1 MCLFFRLAQ
10 TIRTNLI
17 LKKKKKKKFAVYFH
31 IWKSTAVN
39 IFNQIQELTL
49 FYGVWSPFLPFR
61 NADIMGKGQDSLI
74 ILS

>member
-10 TIRTNLI
+10 TIRTNLN
-17 LKKKKKKKFAVYFH
+17 LKKKKKKKPLY
-31 IWKSTAVN
+31 ISIYEKSTTVN

-49 FYGVWSPFLPFR
+49 FYGVRSPFLPFR